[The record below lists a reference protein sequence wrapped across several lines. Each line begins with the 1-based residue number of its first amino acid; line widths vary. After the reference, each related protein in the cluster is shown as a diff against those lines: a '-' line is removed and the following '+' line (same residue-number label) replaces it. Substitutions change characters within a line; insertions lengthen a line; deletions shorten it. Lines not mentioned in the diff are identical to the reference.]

1 MLNSTGQSDFAISE
15 HTPNPQARCSWPS
28 SRRPKRPTCILLARS
43 SSRLLKKHYK
53 PASHKKDKAVLE
65 TMLYAVCLENATQEL
80 ADAAFERLHESFHDY
95 NEIRVSTFA
104 ELAECF
110 EGMSEPDARAAR
122 VRAILQ
128 YVFEINFDFDF
139 EPLRRKTM
147 ELAEKQLQKI
157 RFLSSFI
164 QLFTLQKS
172 LGALLRRWT
181 IGCVTRPCGW
191 DWRTPHSTTAEV
203 AECLKSAVM
212 KADTATFCEYSR
224 CLALDERLTL
234 TFAKTKPPEEG
245 FDLDDMIS
253 RLEALLRT
261 AKKPAKDEP
270 AASSK
275 AAPKAKAVAKPAEKT
290 AAKAKPS
297 TVKKKKPR

>member
-1 MLNSTGQSDFAISE
+1 MAVVKKTKASDLHSLCKKLV
-15 HTPNPQARCSWPS
+15 T
-28 SRRPKRPTCILLARS
+28 
-43 SSRLLKKHYK
+43 LLKKHYK

-65 TMLYAVCLENATQEL
+65 TMLFAVCLENATQEQ

-164 QLFTLQKS
+164 QLYTLQKS
-172 LGALLRRWT
+172 LGAHTVPVDDRLRDAMVWLGLT
-181 IGCVTRPCGW
+181 P
-191 DWRTPHSTTAEV
+191 PHSSTAE
-203 AECLKSAVM
+203 AADGLKSAVM
-212 KADTATFCEYSR
+212 KADTATFCEYGR
-224 CLALDERLTL
+224 CLALDERLVQ
-234 TFAKTKPPEEG
+234 TFSKTKPPEEG

-253 RLEALLRT
+253 RLETLLRT
-261 AKKPAKDEP
+261 AKKPAKAES
-270 AASSK
+270 AVAVSK
-275 AAPKAKAVAKPAEKT
+275 KANATAKPAAKS
-290 AAKAKPS
+290 AVKAKPS
-297 TVKKKKPR
+297 IAKKKKPR

>member
-1 MLNSTGQSDFAISE
+1 MAVVKKTKASDLHSLCKKLV
-15 HTPNPQARCSWPS
+15 T
-28 SRRPKRPTCILLARS
+28 
-43 SSRLLKKHYK
+43 LLKKHYK
-53 PASHKKDKAVLE
+53 PAGHKKDKAVLE
-65 TMLYAVCLENATQEL
+65 TMLYAVCLENATQEQ

-104 ELAECF
+104 ELAVCF
-110 EGMSEPDARAAR
+110 EEMSEPDARAAR
-122 VRAILQ
+122 TRAILQ

-164 QLFTLQKS
+164 QLYTLQKS
-172 LGALLRRWT
+172 LGAHTVPVDDRLRDAAVWL
-181 IGCVTRPCGW
+181 GLAP
-191 DWRTPHSTTAEV
+191 PHSSTAE
-203 AECLKSAVM
+203 AADCLKSAVM

-224 CLALDERLTL
+224 CLALDERLTQ

-261 AKKPAKDEP
+261 AKKPAKAEP
-270 AASSK
+270 AAKK
-275 AAPKAKAVAKPAEKT
+275 AAPKAKTAAKTAVKV

-297 TVKKKKPR
+297 TAKKKKPR